1 VIRVFA
7 GVVFNVARGLGR
19 SRTRRESATTQGSE
33 ESQMDQLQR
42 NWGWL
47 LALGIGLIVLGL
59 LDIALPAIATL
70 AIGIFVGWLLL
81 IGGVA
86 QIVHAFSARGWKG
99 FVLHLLGGVLYL
111 LVGGWM
117 ILNPLLGVLALT
129 LLLAAF
135 LLVQG
140 IFQIALALRIRP
152 ARAWG
157 WPLAS
162 GVVTALLAILIYA
175 GWPSSALWVIG
186 LLVGIHLLISGVS
199 LTMLALGAR
208 AIAHELPAR

>member
-1 VIRVFA
+1 M
-7 GVVFNVARGLGR
+7 
-19 SRTRRESATTQGSE
+19 E
-33 ESQMDQLQR
+33 R

-47 LALGIGLIVLGL
+47 LALGIGLIALGL
-59 LDIALPAIATL
+59 LDIALPVIATL

-86 QIVHAFSARGWKG
+86 QILHAFSARGWQG
-99 FVLHLLGGVLYL
+99 FALHLVGGVLYL

-117 ILNPLLGVLALT
+117 ILNPLLGALALT

-140 IFQIALALRIRP
+140 VFQIALALRIRP
-152 ARAWG
+152 ARGWG

-162 GVVTALLAILIYA
+162 GVVTLLLAVLIYA

-186 LLVGIHLLISGVS
+186 LLVGIHLLMSGVA
-199 LTMLALGAR
+199 LTMLALAAR
-208 AIAHELPAR
+208 ASAHGLPAR